1 MTEVAGERIGLNYQS
16 RPRESQMKQ
25 NERYKNQDIPLE
37 FIEQF
42 FRVPSTETKEG
53 EPSVVDCQ
61 KADFDKS
68 LPDNVKE

>member
-1 MTEVAGERIGLNYQS
+1 
-16 RPRESQMKQ
+16 MKQ